1 MAFEDLDL
9 DDNEFDLEPEDSPSP
24 EESGNRTF
32 YIVAAVIGGVMLLS
46 LICLALYALVYAP
59 QRRNDQATQVAAINA
74 QNTQVAQAA
83 IETGL
88 AAQFTDTPTQ
98 TSIPPT
104 ATTSP
109 SPSPTLVVAPATEVL
124 VTPTIDRTATVSA
137 LLTEAAAG
145 RLTPTITPSPSALPD
160 TGFVED
166 VGIPA
171 MVGLALVLVV
181 VIFLTR
187 RLRTAN

>member
-1 MAFEDLDL
+1 MAFEDMDL
-9 DDNEFDLEPEDSPSP
+9 EDNEFDLESDDSSPP
-24 EESGNRTF
+24 EESTNRTF
-32 YIVAAVIGGVMLLS
+32 YIVAAAIGGVMLLS

-59 QRRNDQATQVAAINA
+59 QQRNRQATQVAAINA

-83 IETGL
+83 VETGL
-88 AAQFTDTPTQ
+88 AAKFTATPTI
-98 TSIPPT
+98 TPIPPT
-104 ATTSP
+104 ATASA
-109 SPSPTLVVAPATEVL
+109 SPTLVIALPTQGP
-124 VTPTIDRTATVSA
+124 VTPTIDRTATVA
-137 LLTEAAAG
+137 VLLTEAAAG
-145 RLTPTITPSPSALPD
+145 RLTATPTASALPD

-187 RLRTAN
+187 RLRTAG

>member
-9 DDNEFDLEPEDSPSP
+9 DDSEFDLEPDDSPSP
-24 EESGNRTF
+24 DETGNRTF
-32 YIVAAVIGGVMLLS
+32 FIVAGIIGGVMLLA

-59 QRRNDQATQVAAINA
+59 QRDEQRATEEARINA

-88 AAQFTDTPTQ
+88 AAQFTATPT
-98 TSIPPT
+98 TTPIPPT
-104 ATTSP
+104 ATA
-109 SPSPTLVVAPATEVL
+109 SPSPTLVIAPATEIIAS
-124 VTPTIDRTATVSA
+124 PTIDRTATVSV

-145 RLTPTITPSPSALPD
+145 RLTPTPTPSALPE
-160 TGFVED
+160 TGFAED

-171 MVGLALVLVV
+171 MVGLALLLVV

>member
-9 DDNEFDLEPEDSPSP
+9 DDNDFDLEPEDSPSP

-32 YIVAAVIGGVMLLS
+32 YIVAAAIGGVMLLS

-88 AAQFTDTPTQ
+88 AAQFTNTPTL

-104 ATTSP
+104 ATSSP
-109 SPSPTLVVAPATEVL
+109 SPSPTLIVAPATDVL

-145 RLTPTITPSPSALPD
+145 RLTPTPTPSPSALPD

>member
-9 DDNEFDLEPEDSPSP
+9 DDNEYDLDPEDSSPP

-32 YIVAAVIGGVMLLS
+32 YIVAGVIGGVMLLS
-46 LICLALYALVYAP
+46 LICLALYALVYQP
-59 QRRNDQATQVAAINA
+59 QRRNSQATQVAAINA

-83 IETGL
+83 VETGL
-88 AAQFTDTPTQ
+88 AAQFTATPTV
-98 TSIPPT
+98 TPIPPT

-109 SPSPTLVVAPATEVL
+109 SPSATLVIAAPTQVL
-124 VTPTIDRTATVSA
+124 ASPTIDRTATVSA

-145 RLTPTITPSPSALPD
+145 RLTPSPTPTSSALPD
-160 TGFVED
+160 TGFAED

-181 VIFLTR
+181 IIFLTR
-187 RLRTAN
+187 RLRTAS

>member
-1 MAFEDLDL
+1 MAFEDFDV
-9 DDNEFDLEPEDSPSP
+9 DDNEFDLEPEDSPSQ

-32 YIVAAVIGGVMLLS
+32 YIAAGVIGGGLLLA
-46 LICLALYALVYAP
+46 LICLALYALVLNP
-59 QRRNDQATQVAAINA
+59 QRRDQQATEVAAINA

-88 AAQFTDTPTQ
+88 AAQFTATPT
-98 TSIPPT
+98 TTPIPPT
-104 ATTSP
+104 ATA
-109 SPSPTLVVAPATEVL
+109 SPSPTLVIAPATEIIAS
-124 VTPTIDRTATVSA
+124 PTIDRTATVSA

-145 RLTPTITPSPSALPD
+145 RLTPTPTASALPD
-160 TGFVED
+160 TGFAED

>member
-9 DDNEFDLEPEDSPSP
+9 DDNEFDLEPEDSPSA
-24 EESGNRTF
+24 EDSGNRTF
-32 YIVAAVIGGVMLLS
+32 YIVAGIIGGVMLLS

-59 QRRNDQATQVAAINA
+59 GRRNDQATQVAAINA

-83 IETGL
+83 VETGL
-88 AAQFTDTPTQ
+88 AAQFTNTPTV
-98 TSIPPT
+98 TPIPPT
-104 ATTSP
+104 ATASA
-109 SPSPTLVVAPATEVL
+109 SPSPTLIVAPATDVL

-145 RLTPTITPSPSALPD
+145 RLTPTPTLTPSALPD

-181 VIFLTR
+181 IIFMTR

>member
-1 MAFEDLDL
+1 MAFEDMDL
-9 DDNEFDLEPEDSPSP
+9 DDNDFDLDGNNSSDPED
-24 EESGNRTF
+24 SGNRTF
-32 YIVAAVIGGVMLLS
+32 YIVAGVIGGVMLLS

-59 QRRNDQATQVAAINA
+59 QRRDQQATQNAAINA

-83 IETGL
+83 VETGL
-88 AAQFTDTPTQ
+88 AAKFTATPTR
-98 TSIPPT
+98 TPIPPT
-104 ATTSP
+104 STA
-109 SPSPTLVVAPATEVL
+109 SPSPTLVLAAPTQTQGQ

-137 LLTEAAAG
+137 LLTEAASG
-145 RLTPTITPSPSALPD
+145 RETPTPTPSSLPD

-171 MVGLALVLVV
+171 MVGLALLLVV
-181 VIFLTR
+181 IIFLAR

>member
-9 DDNEFDLEPEDSPSP
+9 DDNEFDLEPDDSSSP
-24 EESGNRTF
+24 EEPGNRTF
-32 YIVAAVIGGVMLLS
+32 YIVAGVIGGVMLLF
-46 LICLALYALVYAP
+46 LICLALYTLVYAP
-59 QRRNDQATQVAAINA
+59 QRRDQQATEIAAINA

-83 IETGL
+83 VETGL
-88 AAQFTDTPTQ
+88 AAKFTATPTV
-98 TSIPPT
+98 TPIPPT
-104 ATTSP
+104 VTATP
-109 SPSPTLVVAPATEVL
+109 SSSPTLVIAPATDVL
-124 VTPTIDRTATVSA
+124 ASPTIDRTATVSA

-145 RLTPTITPSPSALPD
+145 RLTPTPTASALPD
-160 TGFVED
+160 TGFAEE

-181 VIFLTR
+181 IIFLTR

>member
-9 DDNEFDLEPEDSPSP
+9 DDNEFDLEPEDSSSP

-32 YIVAAVIGGVMLLS
+32 YIVAGVVGGVMLLS

-59 QRRNDQATQVAAINA
+59 GRRNQQATEVAAINA

-83 IETGL
+83 VETGL
-88 AAQFTDTPTQ
+88 AAQFTATPTK
-98 TSIPPT
+98 TPIPPT
-104 ATTSP
+104 ATA
-109 SPSPTLVVAPATEVL
+109 SPSPTLVIAPPTQVL

-145 RLTPTITPSPSALPD
+145 RLTPTPTPSALPD
-160 TGFVED
+160 TGFAED

-171 MVGLALVLVV
+171 MVILALVLVV

-187 RLRTAN
+187 RLRTAR

>member
-1 MAFEDLDL
+1 MAFEDMDL
-9 DDNEFDLEPEDSPSP
+9 EDNEFDLESDDSSPP
-24 EESGNRTF
+24 EESTNRTF
-32 YIVAAVIGGVMLLS
+32 YIVAAAIGGVMLLS

-59 QRRNDQATQVAAINA
+59 QQRNRQATQVAAINA

-83 IETGL
+83 VETGL
-88 AAQFTDTPTQ
+88 AAKFTATPTI
-98 TSIPPT
+98 TPIPPT
-104 ATTSP
+104 ATASA
-109 SPSPTLVVAPATEVL
+109 SPTLVIAQPTQGP
-124 VTPTIDRTATVSA
+124 VTPTIDRTATVA
-137 LLTEAAAG
+137 VLLTEAAAG
-145 RLTPTITPSPSALPD
+145 RLTATPTASALPD

-187 RLRTAN
+187 RLRTAG

>member
-9 DDNEFDLEPEDSPSP
+9 DDNEFDLEPDDSSSP
-24 EESGNRTF
+24 EEPGNRTF
-32 YIVAAVIGGVMLLS
+32 YIVAGVIGGVMLLS

-59 QRRNDQATQVAAINA
+59 QRRDQQATEIAAINA

-83 IETGL
+83 VETGL
-88 AAQFTDTPTQ
+88 AAQFTATPTV
-98 TSIPPT
+98 TPIPPT
-104 ATTSP
+104 VTATP
-109 SPSPTLVVAPATEVL
+109 SSSPTLVIAPATDVL
-124 VTPTIDRTATVSA
+124 ASPTIDRTATVSA

-145 RLTPTITPSPSALPD
+145 RLTPTPTASALPD
-160 TGFVED
+160 TGFAED

-181 VIFLTR
+181 IIFLTR